1 MDDQLADCREVFCY
15 FDSRG
20 DEKISVQQNV
30 TRKGSCGRVASDVRR
45 DPTRVP
51 QRSPAIN
58 DESTR
63 KPQLGCTRDC
73 EETCST
79 SIPSEI
85 GRCCAAY
92 EKEARL
98 SFEDFVPIFQSISKN
113 REKHTVEEF
122 VEGLSHFDKEGNGL
136 INVAELRHL
145 LTTLGER
152 LSDEEVDQL
161 LAGHN
166 DSHGNVNIADFVRNV
181 MNS

>member
-1 MDDQLADCREVFCY
+1 MDEQLADCREVFCY

-20 DEKISVQQNV
+20 DEKISVQQ
-30 TRKGSCGRVASDVRR
+30 
-45 DPTRVP
+45 
-51 QRSPAIN
+51 
-58 DESTR
+58 
-63 KPQLGCTRDC
+63 
-73 EETCST
+73 
-79 SIPSEI
+79 
-85 GRCCAAY
+85 
-92 EKEARL
+92 
-98 SFEDFVPIFQSISKN
+98 
-113 REKHTVEEF
+113 EF

>member
-1 MDDQLADCREVFCY
+1 MNLNTGL
-15 FDSRG
+15 RG
-20 DEKISVQQNV
+20 AAKDF
-30 TRKGSCGRVASDVRR
+30 
-45 DPTRVP
+45 
-51 QRSPAIN
+51 
-58 DESTR
+58 
-63 KPQLGCTRDC
+63 GC
-73 EETCST
+73 
-79 SIPSEI
+79 
-85 GRCCAAY
+85 
-92 EKEARL
+92 L
-98 SFEDFVPIFQSISKN
+98 LEDN

-152 LSDEEVDQL
+152 LTDEEVDQL

>member
-1 MDDQLADCREVFCY
+1 MISTMDEQLADYREVFRY

-20 DEKISVQQNV
+20 DEKINVQQV
-30 TRKGSCGRVASDVRR
+30 GDVLRALGQN
-45 DPTRVP
+45 PTE
-51 QRSPAIN
+51 A
-58 DESTR
+58 
-63 KPQLGCTRDC
+63 
-73 EETCST
+73 
-79 SIPSEI
+79 EI

-92 EKEARL
+92 DKEARL

-152 LSDEEVDQL
+152 LTDEEVDQL